1 MFLYAFSFF
10 SVFFPLF
17 IYHMTS
23 LNIGTFNINGCR
35 GTAKRAAL
43 FDYLILK
50 KADIVLLQE
59 THTDVQNQT
68 HWARDWK
75 GNASLSHG
83 TNLSAGVAILFSS
96 RIVNQPVMVEIMPGR
111 ILRVDITLGE
121 IDYMFFNVYAPSVG
135 QERVVFF
142 GKLSDALLQCP
153 QDNIVVMGGDFN
165 CTINQFLDRN
175 HDEPHPLSAGILNN
189 LIDYHDF
196 VDVWRELFLGL
207 DNILG

>member
-59 THTDVQNQT
+59 THTDVQSQT

-96 RIVNQPVMVEIMPGR
+96 RIVNQPVNGAGMVSKCLEF
-111 ILRVDITLGE
+111 TLGM
-121 IDYMFFNVYAPSVG
+121 IIMKRRIG
-135 QERVVFF
+135 R
-142 GKLSDALLQCP
+142 G
-153 QDNIVVMGGDFN
+153 
-165 CTINQFLDRN
+165 
-175 HDEPHPLSAGILNN
+175 
-189 LIDYHDF
+189 
-196 VDVWRELFLGL
+196 
-207 DNILG
+207 